1 MLNYQIR
8 PFTFTIGTFDV
19 TDYLES
25 FTLQAPA
32 FEMESPLIWTG
43 NFVVR
48 WNRRAKTIDNLTQD
62 DFDPLTNPTIWR
74 PGQQAITIA
83 IQGRTLPI
91 LRIDRYAYDRIN
103 DRGEGT
109 FTQILLAMDG
119 DRPSLEPEIEV
130 GRGTPLSGAIQK
142 LLGEAFLTSR
152 VAAPISITGITG
164 TIDSKIA
171 TRNPVGDAQ
180 KLCGV
185 NWQWL
190 TVDNQERIVTLSG
203 DPQTHPIVFQ
213 RAWAQV
219 DPQPDLDAIHFA
231 AEKVIVSGSRQVPA
245 KPDCGDNPAPE
256 NADEKGRPYYHQN
269 QREAPFETLFPG
281 RRERSPQALVL
292 SEEKEMFYA
301 YADRPYFI
309 KGVFE
314 AGTLKNYKLYD
325 FSEIQGF
332 SRILEGYIEEGFLNR
347 NREAEGEEPIA
358 TLTIFRQ
365 PYARVFPGAEFRLNL
380 TVASVQFECAAFQA
394 DFVPRGLLFSSE
406 VQTSVVNGQRI
417 YPISLYPSN
426 VERRKTK
433 DMSRANPHSAGLD
446 PKTGRP
452 QCMEKPPQPQPPQ
465 PAPEIPL
472 ETESIRA
479 ECVIQPNGWLPL
491 NPKPYPVDVG
501 FIPSQG
507 HADNLAYQ
515 IALQQIRRRDAMQIT
530 MPVPT
535 EWLDAGCPL
544 LARCLVGDGEWQI
557 DAPIVALQNN
567 QLAFSFSAG
576 RIRRFTPPIPTLTQP
591 PVYVPGGNTLLSR
604 NTINATAGVSI
615 EPIQL
620 PSGTTSSNLPAG
632 LSLSPAGLLSGA
644 PTSIGVVPFQ
654 IHLGSQ
660 TATITLFT
668 VPTPV
673 GGAPATII
681 QQTHSR
687 IKIDWRSSTGSI
699 RRILPG
705 LRIGWR
711 EVNPQSGTLNT
722 RINIGWRRL
731 TPPVPQ
737 IIAAIAQLGWRQLTP
752 DRLYSSATVGLSG
765 TSGLISMGGDPNI
778 NLGFNFRL
786 SGNSPVSFIV
796 RSFDLPRFEFGG
808 NSFKRL
814 QVGDDGAR
822 STGDVL
828 VGSRGA
834 GQYTVRWEGDAASP
848 YAAPADGVF
857 ELTFFEEGVIQLVL
871 GDYFSGGTSE
881 IALGFGQPTVSYT
894 PIANN
899 SYVFIPVYGS
909 YVVLPGSYS

>member
-8 PFTFTIGTFDV
+8 PFTFEIGAFDA

-25 FTLQAPA
+25 FVVQAPA

-48 WNRRAKTIDNLTQD
+48 WNRRARTIDGLAQD

-83 IQGRTLPI
+83 IQGRALPI

-130 GRGTPLSGAIQK
+130 GRGTPLSAAIQK
-142 LLGEAFLTSR
+142 LLGEAFATSR
-152 VAAPISITGITG
+152 VAAPILITGISG

-190 TVDNQERIVTLSG
+190 TVDSQETIVTVGG
-203 DPQTHPIVFQ
+203 DPQTRPIVFQ

-256 NADEKGRPYYHQN
+256 NADEKGRPYYHRTQS
-269 QREAPFETLFPG
+269 EAPFESLFPG
-281 RRERSPQALVL
+281 RRERSPQSLIL
-292 SEEKEMFYA
+292 SEEKEIFYA
-301 YADRPYFI
+301 YSDRPYFI

-314 AGTLKNYKLYD
+314 AGTLKNYGLYN
-325 FSEIQGF
+325 FEEIQGF
-332 SRILEGYIEEGFLNR
+332 SRILESYIEEGFLNR
-347 NREAEGEEPIA
+347 NREAEGEEAIA
-358 TLTIFRQ
+358 TLTISRQ
-365 PYARVFPGAEFRLNL
+365 PYARVFPGAEFRLGL
-380 TVASVQFECAAFQA
+380 TVASVQFECSSFQGN
-394 DFVPRGLLFSSE
+394 FVPRGLLFSNE
-406 VQTSVVNGQRI
+406 VRTSILNGQRI
-417 YPISLYPSN
+417 YSIALYPSN
-426 VERRKTK
+426 VERRETK

-446 PKTGRP
+446 PKTGKP

-479 ECVIQPNGWLPL
+479 ECIIQPNGWLPL

-530 MPVPT
+530 MPMPI

-576 RIRRFTPPIPTLTQP
+576 RIRRFTPPIPTPTQAP
-591 PVYVPGGNTLLSR
+591 TYTPGGSTLLPRNTL
-604 NTINATAGVSI
+604 NATVGVPI

-620 PSGTTSSNLPAG
+620 PPGTTSSNLPAG
-632 LSLSPAGLLSGA
+632 LSLSLSGVLSGA
-644 PTSIGVVPFQ
+644 PASTGVAPFQ
-654 IHLGSQ
+654 IQLGSQ
-660 TATITLFT
+660 VATITLST
-668 VPTPV
+668 APKPV

-681 QQTHSR
+681 QQIQSR

-711 EVNPQSGTLNT
+711 EVNPQSGTLNA
-722 RINIGWRRL
+722 RIDMGWRRL
-731 TPPVPQ
+731 TPPIPQ
-737 IIAAIAQLGWRQLTP
+737 IIAAISQFGWRRLTP
-752 DRLYSSATVGLSG
+752 DRQYSQTVVGLSG
-765 TSGLISMGGDPNI
+765 TSGLTSMGGDPNI
-778 NLGFNFRL
+778 SLGFNFRL
-786 SGNSPVSFIV
+786 SGNPPVSLIV
-796 RSFDLPRFEFGG
+796 RNFDLPRFAFGG
-808 NSFKRL
+808 NNSKTL
-814 QVGDDGAR
+814 KVGDDGAR

-828 VGSRGA
+828 VGSRGP
-834 GQYTVRWEGDAASP
+834 GQYTVRWEGDATSTYTSP
-848 YAAPADGVF
+848 PDGIF

-871 GDYFSGGTSE
+871 GNYFSGGTSE
-881 IALGFGQPTVSYT
+881 IALGFGRPTVSYSPT
-894 PIANN
+894 ANN
-899 SYVFIPVYGS
+899 SYVFIPVLGGYVILQGS
-909 YVVLPGSYS
+909 YN